1 VRFID
6 LLWFFPLAFAVSVVL
21 GAAGRRRPREILEA
35 AGQTFRTLVVVVG
48 GVALTIRLLILFFV

>member
-1 VRFID
+1 MRLLD
-6 LLWFFPLAFAVSVVL
+6 LLWFFPLALSVSIVL

-48 GVALTIRLLILFFV
+48 GVAVTIRLIIFVFV